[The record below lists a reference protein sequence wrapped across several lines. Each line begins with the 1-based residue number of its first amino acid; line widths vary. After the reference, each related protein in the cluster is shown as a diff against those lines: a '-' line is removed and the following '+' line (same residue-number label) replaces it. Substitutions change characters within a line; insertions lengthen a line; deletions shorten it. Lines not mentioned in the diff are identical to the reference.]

1 MKKIGITGVNGFV
14 GQHLFNTLAQNK
26 NIILVP
32 FKREFFENKSK
43 LDNFVKNCDVLVH
56 LAGLNRSN
64 HKEVIYNINV
74 GLADT
79 LISSLKRTKA
89 TPHIIF
95 ASSTQENLDNVYGK
109 SKKKARLNLNDWSI
123 SNNLIFTGLVIPN
136 VFGSFGVP
144 FYNSFISTFSYQL
157 IKNEIPEIINDSEVK
172 LIYIDELI
180 SQIISVINNPSY
192 NDFLLINHTHNKRVS
207 EVLKLLK
214 SFKYQYLE
222 KGQIPKLE
230 LNSFELN
237 LFNTFRSYIPNTYFP
252 RNYTKHSDERGVF
265 VEIIRAKSS
274 GQSSF
279 STTVT
284 GVTRGDHFHT
294 RKIERFAVI
303 KGKASIKLRKINS
316 DEIIEYILEGEN
328 PSYVDMPIWYTHSIT
343 NIGDSELITLFW
355 INEPYEQKDTDT
367 YFLKVNT

>member
-237 LFNTFRSYIPNTYFP
+237 
-252 RNYTKHSDERGVF
+252 
-265 VEIIRAKSS
+265 
-274 GQSSF
+274 
-279 STTVT
+279 
-284 GVTRGDHFHT
+284 
-294 RKIERFAVI
+294 
-303 KGKASIKLRKINS
+303 
-316 DEIIEYILEGEN
+316 
-328 PSYVDMPIWYTHSIT
+328 
-343 NIGDSELITLFW
+343 
-355 INEPYEQKDTDT
+355 
-367 YFLKVNT
+367 